1 VRCQSTHAQRN
12 PTQNAFRSSRQEI
25 DPTRRLAVLAAD
37 DALVAVLAAVVALA
51 LQTTHSIH
59 TPMGDNELGL
69 PAWLN
74 NLLQP
79 GVGRGAFLTLKL
91 SLIGTV
97 LTALSMLYVVTD
109 EQIRFHLYVFTSL
122 AVVLTGLVF
131 WFIAE
136 AGDAIFQPEAPKKK
150 D

>member
-1 VRCQSTHAQRN
+1 
-12 PTQNAFRSSRQEI
+12 
-25 DPTRRLAVLAAD
+25 
-37 DALVAVLAAVVALA
+37 
-51 LQTTHSIH
+51 
-59 TPMGDNELGL
+59 MGDNELGL

-79 GVGRGAFLTLKL
+79 GVGKGAFLTLKL

-136 AGDAIFQPEAPKKK
+136 AGDAIFQPEAPKKMEAANGGK
-150 D
+150 LNEQEAISKVKGQVEVKKVQNSFRQQKQHKNRKC

>member
-1 VRCQSTHAQRN
+1 MHVLIPYCME
-12 PTQNAFRSSRQEI
+12 SSGLALA
-25 DPTRRLAVLAAD
+25 TLAV
-37 DALVAVLAAVVALA
+37 VAVLADVLSLSLALA
-51 LQTTHSIH
+51 
-59 TPMGDNELGL
+59 MADNELGL

-79 GVGRGAFLTLKL
+79 GVGKGAFLTLKL

>member
-1 VRCQSTHAQRN
+1 MHNLLLDRARDTPH
-12 PTQNAFRSSRQEI
+12 T
-25 DPTRRLAVLAAD
+25 LAV
-37 DALVAVLAAVVALA
+37 VAVLADVVALA
-51 LQTTHSIH
+51 SA
-59 TPMGDNELGL
+59 MGDNELGL

>member
-1 VRCQSTHAQRN
+1 
-12 PTQNAFRSSRQEI
+12 
-25 DPTRRLAVLAAD
+25 
-37 DALVAVLAAVVALA
+37 
-51 LQTTHSIH
+51 
-59 TPMGDNELGL
+59 MGDNELGL

>member
-1 VRCQSTHAQRN
+1 MCIANPQRGV
-12 PTQNAFRSSRQEI
+12 RSSTARARSGEYR
-25 DPTRRLAVLAAD
+25 DTSLAVVVALLAAD
-37 DALVAVLAAVVALA
+37 DALA
-51 LQTTHSIH
+51 
-59 TPMGDNELGL
+59 MGDNELGL

-79 GVGRGAFLTLKL
+79 GVGKGAFLTLKL